1 MIILVKKIRFWSLLA
16 VMTCFTVFSS
26 GQVKHLEVNG
36 KVQKGNKPAGAVNI
50 EITSPGVATQNIVSK
65 ENGKFDFK
73 LDLQKNYLIKFS
85 KGGLVSKVIEF
96 NTKLPP
102 DQADIIYEYPFNV
115 ELFDD
120 LGGISKNDAMTK
132 PVARIAYNPTYENFM
147 DDENYTR
154 QIKSQQDQA
163 RKAAEEIHKQQE
175 KQRLDSLNKLWSD
188 SLARSKSNEAKL
200 LAEKGEQ
207 ERLRKEQEKA
217 RNDSI
222 DKVNAASLAAA
233 AAAAAKQKA
242 RLDQLALE
250 EAKANSLA
258 ETREKARLDSIARA
272 DAEKARQDF
281 QSAAREKASLDS
293 LERVTAE
300 KNRRDSLQAVKEAA
314 AALLKQEAEAKQRD
328 KSRLDSINQ
337 AEAALKARQKFVTDS
352 LALAKQDED
361 RRLQKEEAMRKA
373 EDKQRLDSLAKAEA
387 ESNRKNEAA
396 KLREK
401 NKAAQD
407 KKLADDLARQQ
418 LESKRKQDSM
428 AVVKA
433 REKITADSIAQA
445 KMLDDKKAKEEKDK
459 LEAEEKR
466 LQKEKLDKKI
476 ADNIAVQE
484 RQKVI
489 ADSTQ
494 KALADANA
502 KNALA
507 EQIRIKRQQDSLASV
522 KEQELKKSKEE
533 EEIRRQ
539 QALLNKARQDS
550 TARANAEQKQKAE
563 EDRQR
568 KIAEDK
574 AKQEA
579 LAIQQREQALKDEA
593 DRKAKVLAEI
603 EAKKKLLSKSNT
615 VEGNTTP
622 PPKTVA
628 PVPKIRDSDY
638 REGVTDETINESNR
652 IIYRTVVKKD
662 GTAFNYQKIAYNWGG
677 VFYFKNDVSITE
689 SSFNQDIK
697 NAKNELK

>member
-445 KMLDDKKAKEEKDK
+445 KMLDDKKAKEE
-459 LEAEEKR
+459 
-466 LQKEKLDKKI
+466 
-476 ADNIAVQE
+476 
-484 RQKVI
+484 
-489 ADSTQ
+489 
-494 KALADANA
+494 
-502 KNALA
+502 
-507 EQIRIKRQQDSLASV
+507 
-522 KEQELKKSKEE
+522 

>member
-1 MIILVKKIRFWSLLA
+1 MIIFIKKIRFLSLLA
-16 VMTCFTVFSS
+16 LMTCFTVITS
-26 GQVKHLEVNG
+26 GQAVKHMEVNG

-163 RKAAEEIHKQQE
+163 RRAAEEIFRQQE

-188 SLARSKSNEAKL
+188 SLARSKSNESKL
-200 LAEKGEQ
+200 LAEKAEQ
-207 ERLRKEQEKA
+207 DRLRKEQEKA

-222 DKVNAASLAAA
+222 DKINAASLAAA
-233 AAAAAKQKA
+233 AKEKA

-250 EAKANSLA
+250 ESKAKSLA

-272 DAEKARQDF
+272 DAEKARQDL
-281 QSAAREKASLDS
+281 QRAAREKASLDS
-293 LERVTAE
+293 LDRVTAE
-300 KNRRDSLQAVKEAA
+300 KNRRDSLQAVKEVA
-314 AALLKQEAEAKQRD
+314 AALLKQEAETR
-328 KSRLDSINQ
+328 
-337 AEAALKARQKFVTDS
+337 
-352 LALAKQDED
+352 
-361 RRLQKEEAMRKA
+361 
-373 EDKQRLDSLAKAEA
+373 QRLDSLAKAEA

-502 KNALA
+502 KNALS
-507 EQIRIKRQQDSLASV
+507 EQLRIKRQHDSLASV